1 MFKSCG
7 TSAFSRHLLRV
18 THEKGLVL
26 YHSCDSFALDI
37 YCKLR
42 YNHYEGA
49 GYSILALSILIVF
62 SKYLRITL
70 DKVPQMMYYERILGS
85 EMKSIV

>member
-1 MFKSCG
+1 MKPW
-7 TSAFSRHLLRV
+7 
-18 THEKGLVL
+18 
-26 YHSCDSFALDI
+26 
-37 YCKLR
+37 